1 MAEYNESQIN
11 SNETERIS
19 AEQERIENEAKRQ
32 TNETEREA
40 RETTRQSNETTR
52 ISKEAERLAE
62 EVNRV
67 EAETSRVNAEQGRVE
82 AENIRAEFYE
92 GFNDRLDTV
101 DSQLAH
107 NENELKLL
115 KNANNVYG
123 INIPEYS
130 DIGLILNDIIQNTN
144 VPVIYIPSGTYNSS
158 VEITIDR
165 PVKIIGENSWYT
177 EDETGVHSLMPY
189 ISFSSSK
196 GFNIT
201 VPNVRI
207 ENVSVRAVD
216 YGFFAEYYKNGRITS
231 TYNIQLENCTSEHCI
246 EADFYIGM
254 TVQCEIKHCVA
265 LGGKTGFRFEGGQ
278 NTSTLIE
285 NCWARNVQNE
295 GYYCASMTYCTFIN
309 CCCDIAKTGFI
320 VSSCKSVNFIGCG
333 SELVEDV
340 FHLTSCIGVTIIE
353 PFGAFNGGT
362 ESNPLNEKGSLINVW
377 VSKDITIT
385 GGNNI
390 EYNGNY
396 DITSHAM
403 IDGDVPI
410 LLGGSDLRVNF
421 FKANNAIK
429 QGDLLKYMSIE
440 GGAGGKSYYV
450 PSVYAKY
457 KVIYTIF
464 INGTVE
470 QTISTTMDGGS
481 LVFDLPVGRTC
492 QIIYIPLA

>member
-1 MAEYNESQIN
+1 M
-11 SNETERIS
+11 
-19 AEQERIENEAKRQ
+19 
-32 TNETEREA
+32 
-40 RETTRQSNETTR
+40 
-52 ISKEAERLAE
+52 
-62 EVNRV
+62 
-67 EAETSRVNAEQGRVE
+67 
-82 AENIRAEFYE
+82 
-92 GFNDRLDTV
+92 
-101 DSQLAH
+101 AH

-231 TYNIQLENCTSEHCI
+231 TYNIQLENCTSEHCR

-340 FHLTSCIGVTIIE
+340 FHLSSCIGVTIIE

-481 LVFDLPVGRTC
+481 LVFDLPVSRTC